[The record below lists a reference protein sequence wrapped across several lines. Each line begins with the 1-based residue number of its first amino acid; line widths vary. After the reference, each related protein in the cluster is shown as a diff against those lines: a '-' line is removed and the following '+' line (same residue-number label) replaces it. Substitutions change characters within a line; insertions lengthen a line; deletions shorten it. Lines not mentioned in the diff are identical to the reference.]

1 MTGPGTERDAPADRS
16 GPLLVVEDL
25 AKHFAI
31 PSRRLFGKPKT
42 VRALDGVGF
51 TLDWKRTLGVVGE
64 SGCGKSTLAR
74 TLLRLEVPDRGRAVF
89 DGTDLYGAE
98 AEGRRDLRRR
108 IQVVFQDPFAAL
120 NPRMTVEEILT
131 EPLRLHPQVLPRERW
146 GARVRELIE
155 RVGLRPE
162 FAQRY
167 AHEFSGGQL
176 QRIGIAR
183 ALVLDPD
190 LVILD
195 EPVSALDVSVQAQVV
210 NLLQEVQRE
219 FGVAFICIS
228 HDLSIVRH
236 ISDDVAVMYLGN
248 LVEYGDCSAVYD
260 APGHPYTR
268 ALLSAERRVGT
279 DGGTGGRILLEG
291 EVPSPVDPPSGCR
304 FRTRCWM
311 ATDKCREVPP
321 DTTNPATGQRVKC
334 HFPLWDHPE
343 RAHGRRATE
352 RAA

>member
-1 MTGPGTERDAPADRS
+1 MSA
-16 GPLLVVEDL
+16 PLLTVEGL
-25 AKHFAI
+25 VKHFEIRAR
-31 PSRRLFGKPKT
+31 SFFGKPKT
-42 VRALDGVGF
+42 VRAVDGVSF
-51 TLDWKRTLGVVGE
+51 TLDWEKTLGVVGE

-74 TLLRLEVPDRGRAVF
+74 TLLRLERPDAGRALF
-89 DGTDLYGAE
+89 DGVDLYGPEAE
-98 AEGRRDLRRR
+98 ARHDLRRR

-131 EPLRLHPQVLPRERW
+131 EPLTLHPEVLPRDKWR
-146 GARVRELIE
+146 GRVGDLLA

-162 FAQRY
+162 FARRY
-167 AHEFSGGQL
+167 PHEFSGGQL

-210 NLLQEVQRE
+210 NLLQEIQRE

-236 ISDDVAVMYLGN
+236 ISDHVAVMYLGN
-248 LVEYGDCSAVYD
+248 LVEYGACEDVYA

-268 ALLSAERRVGT
+268 ALLSAETQVGAAK
-279 DGGTGGRILLEG
+279 GTKKRILLQG
-291 EVPSPVDPPSGCR
+291 EVPSPVNPPSGCR

-311 ATDKCREVPP
+311 AAEKCREVPP
-321 DTTNPATGQRVKC
+321 EAVHPATGQRVRC
-334 HFPLWDHPE
+334 HFPLWENAD
-343 RAHGRRATE
+343 RADRADGPATE
-352 RAA
+352 AVQ

>member
-1 MTGPGTERDAPADRS
+1 MSERT

-25 AKHFAI
+25 TKHFRI
-31 PSRRLFGKPKT
+31 PSRRLFGEPRT
-42 VRALDGVGF
+42 VRAVDGVGF
-51 TLDWKRTLGVVGE
+51 TLGWTRTLGVVGE

-74 TLLRLEVPDRGRAVF
+74 TLLRLETPERGRAVF
-89 DGTDLYGAE
+89 DGTDLFGPE
-98 AEGRRDLRRR
+98 AERSRDLRRR

-120 NPRMTVEEILT
+120 NPRMSVEEILT
-131 EPLRLHPQVLPRERW
+131 EPLRLHPGVLPRGTWR
-146 GARVRELIE
+146 ARVRDLIE

-167 AHEFSGGQL
+167 PHEFSGGQL

-210 NLLQEVQRE
+210 NLLQEIQRD
-219 FGVAFICIS
+219 FDVAFICIS

-236 ISDDVAVMYLGN
+236 ISDEVMVMYLGH
-248 LVEYGDCSAVYD
+248 LVEYGDCEAVYE

-268 ALLSAERRVGT
+268 ALLSAEKRVGGSEGST
-279 DGGTGGRILLEG
+279 RILLEG
-291 EVPSPVDPPSGCR
+291 EVPSPVNPPSGCR

-321 DTTNPATGQRVKC
+321 EMTNERTGQRAKC
-334 HFPLWDHPE
+334 HFPLWDHPDQ
-343 RAHGRRATE
+343 AHGPIAKAG
-352 RAA
+352 AA

>member
-1 MTGPGTERDAPADRS
+1 MAS
-16 GPLLVVEDL
+16 V
-25 AKHFAI
+25 
-31 PSRRLFGKPKT
+31 SS
-42 VRALDGVGF
+42 
-51 TLDWKRTLGVVGE
+51 LDWKRTLGVVGE

-74 TLLRLEVPDRGRAVF
+74 TLLRLETPDRGRAVF
-89 DGTDLYGAE
+89 DGTDLYGPE
-98 AEGRRDLRRR
+98 AERRRDLRRR

-120 NPRMTVEEILT
+120 NPRMSVEEILT
-131 EPLRLHPQVLPRERW
+131 EPLRLHPGVLPREKWR
-146 GARVRELIE
+146 ARIADLIE

-167 AHEFSGGQL
+167 PHEFSGGQL

-236 ISDDVAVMYLGN
+236 IADEVAVMYLGN
-248 LVEYGDCSAVYD
+248 LVEYGDCEAVYG

-268 ALLSAERRVGT
+268 ALLSAEKHVGAR
-279 DGGTGGRILLEG
+279 DGSHAGSHAGSHGGARILLEG
-291 EVPSPVDPPSGCR
+291 EVPSPVNPPSGCR

-311 ATDKCREVPP
+311 ATDRCREVPP
-321 DTTNPATGQRVKC
+321 DATNEETGQRVKC
-334 HFPLWDHPE
+334 HYPLWDHPE
-343 RAHGRRATE
+343 RAHGRRE
-352 RAA
+352 MGDAA

>member
-1 MTGPGTERDAPADRS
+1 MNTRT
-16 GPLLVVEDL
+16 GPLLEVDGLV
-25 AKHFAI
+25 KHFEI
-31 PSRRLFGKPKT
+31 RSRSFFGKPKV
-42 VRALDGVGF
+42 VRAVDGVSF
-51 TLDWKRTLGVVGE
+51 TLDWNSTLGVVGE

-74 TLLRLEVPDRGRAVF
+74 TLLRLETPNDGRVTF
-89 DGTDLYGAE
+89 DGRNLFGAE
-98 AEGRRDLRRR
+98 AGRDRDLNRR

-120 NPRMTVEEILT
+120 NPRMTVEEVLT
-131 EPLRLHPQVLPRERW
+131 EPLRLHPDVLPKEKWR
-146 GARVRELIE
+146 ARVRSLIE

-162 FAQRY
+162 FATRY
-167 AHEFSGGQL
+167 PHEFSGGQL

-195 EPVSALDVSVQAQVV
+195 EPVSALDVSIQAQVV

-236 ISDDVAVMYLGN
+236 ISDAVAVMYLGN
-248 LVEYGDCSAVYD
+248 LVEYGACDAVYG

-268 ALLSAERRVGT
+268 ALLSAETHVNEEDSGE
-279 DGGTGGRILLEG
+279 RILLKG
-291 EVPSPVDPPSGCR
+291 EVPSPVNPPSGCR

-321 DTTNPATGQRVKC
+321 MVENPETGQRVKC
-334 HFPLWDHPE
+334 HFPLWDYPDHAKGP
-343 RAHGRRATE
+343 RAEETTA
-352 RAA
+352 

>member
-1 MTGPGTERDAPADRS
+1 MSD
-16 GPLLVVEDL
+16 PLLTVENL
-25 AKHFAI
+25 AKHFEIRAR
-31 PSRRLFGKPKT
+31 SFFGTPKT
-42 VRALDGVGF
+42 VRALDGVSF
-51 TLDWKRTLGVVGE
+51 TLDWKKTLGVVGE

-74 TLLRLEVPDRGRAVF
+74 TLLRLERPDAGHAIF
-89 DGTDLYGAE
+89 DGVDLFGHAAE
-98 AEGRRDLRRR
+98 TRHDLRRR

-131 EPLRLHPQVLPRERW
+131 EPLRLHPDVLPREKWR
-146 GARVRELIE
+146 ARIRDLIL

-167 AHEFSGGQL
+167 PHEFSGGQL

-183 ALVLDPD
+183 ALVLNPD

-210 NLLQEVQRE
+210 NLLQEIQRE

-236 ISDDVAVMYLGN
+236 ISDEVAVMYLGN
-248 LVEYGDCSAVYD
+248 LVEYGDCADVYR

-268 ALLSAERRVGT
+268 ALLSAETQVGAARGTKRR
-279 DGGTGGRILLEG
+279 IILEG
-291 EVPSPVDPPSGCR
+291 EVPSPVNPPSGCR

-311 ATDKCREVPP
+311 AQDTCREVPP
-321 DTTNPATGQRVKC
+321 EVTNPATGQRVKC
-334 HFPLWDHPE
+334 HFPLWDHAGPAE
-343 RAHGRRATE
+343 TPNAEVAP
-352 RAA
+352 

>member
-1 MTGPGTERDAPADRS
+1 MS
-16 GPLLVVEDL
+16 GEPLLRVEGL
-25 AKHFAI
+25 VKHFEI
-31 PSRRLFGKPKT
+31 PSRRLFGKPRT
-42 VRALDGVGF
+42 VRAVDGVSF
-51 TLDWKRTLGVVGE
+51 TVDRNSTLGVVGE

-74 TLLRLEVPDRGRAVF
+74 TLLRLETPSAGRVVF
-89 DGTDLYGAE
+89 DGRDLFAPASE
-98 AEGRRDLRRR
+98 RDHALRRR

-120 NPRMTVEEILT
+120 NPRMSVEEILT
-131 EPLRLHPQVLPRERW
+131 EPLRLHPGVLPLERW
-146 GARVRELIE
+146 RARVRSLIE

-162 FAQRY
+162 FAGRY
-167 AHEFSGGQL
+167 PHEFSGGQL

-210 NLLQEVQRE
+210 NLLQDVQRD

-236 ISDDVAVMYLGN
+236 VSDDVAVMYLGR
-248 LVEYGDCSAVYD
+248 LVEIGACDDVYA

-268 ALLSAERRVGT
+268 ALLSAETRVGPA
-279 DGGTGGRILLEG
+279 GGGRRRILLRG
-291 EVPSPVDPPSGCR
+291 EVPSPVNPPSGCR

-311 ATDKCREVPP
+311 AAERCREVPP
-321 DTTNPATGQRVKC
+321 EATNPATGQRVLC
-334 HFPLWDHPE
+334 HFPLWDHPD
-343 RAHGRRATE
+343 RAGGALSGAE
-352 RAA
+352 AAQ